1 MISESRQ
8 GATVAVVF
16 IYHLLLGRS
25 SDVCPVLGFSA
36 GTACCWNGDGGWGA
50 TWERGAA
57 GREGILCNGQN
68 PAQPHEI
75 LAENTRL
82 FTDFGLSLIPS
93 FLSVCCRSDHV
104 KRGQH
109 HSPTERFQL
118 ELSVTTK
125 VAALLRSA

>member
-1 MISESRQ
+1 MCAQCWGFQQ
-8 GATVAVVF
+8 GQRAAGTGTVAGVRLGSVGQPAGEGLCVMGKT
-16 IYHLLLGRS
+16 LLKNTKYL
-25 SDVCPVLGFSA
+25 LK
-36 GTACCWNGDGGWGA
+36 
-50 TWERGAA
+50 
-57 GREGILCNGQN
+57 
-68 PAQPHEI
+68 
-75 LAENTRL
+75 TRL
-82 FTDFGLSLIPS
+82 FTDFGLSLILS